1 MKPDELSDAIGGIDT
16 EFVEKADRTRKNKK
30 QKRWIKWAAL
40 AACFCIVVSA
50 VLGAPY
56 LKENFT
62 GKINITPE
70 QTKVNDNTPTE
81 KNGNDNV
88 TAKAPLV
95 ARPLSMEYSA
105 VYPGIVPCPSESDYM
120 NSDGSFDYQSFD
132 TAFEAWRDYQ
142 KSRTHLPDGYIG
154 DMSSFYRTVIQK
166 LLLDEEGKNVTCSPS
181 NIYMAL
187 SMLAEVT
194 DGNSRKQILDLL
206 GAKNAE
212 QLRAQAKAVWESSYE
227 NDSQGT
233 FILGNSLWLSDT
245 FKYKE
250 APFRT
255 LMNSYYAS
263 GFAGEMGSDTLNK
276 KLQGWINEQT
286 GGLLAEQAKGAK
298 TNPTT
303 VLALVSTVYFKGQWN
318 EKFMT
323 TETQKNTFH
332 GADGDTKC
340 DFMYQKASECGYLDG
355 DGFKA
360 VSKSF
365 IDGSTMYFILPDSG
379 KPEKLIGNGKA
390 IDLVLNPKSFSDSGL
405 TVNLAM
411 PKFDVTS
418 DIDLKKSLAQLGV
431 TDIMDSDKSDFSP
444 MTDEGRIYF
453 SSAKHAA
460 RVTVDEEGCKAA
472 AFTLMTADSAACVEL
487 KEVDFTLDRP
497 FIFAITNAD
506 GLPLFFG
513 TVNNM

>member
-16 EFVEKADRTRKNKK
+16 ELVEEADRTRKNKK

-40 AACFCIVVSA
+40 AACFCIAVSA

-70 QTKVNDNTPTE
+70 QTKTNDTTPTE
-81 KNGNDNV
+81 KIENDSV
-88 TAKAPLV
+88 TAKSPLI
-95 ARPLSMEYSA
+95 AKPLSMEYSA
-105 VYPGIVPCPSESDYM
+105 VYPKIVPCPDETDYINM
-120 NSDGSFDYQSFD
+120 NGTLNYEAFDRAFD
-132 TAFEAWRDYQ
+132 EWRDYQ
-142 KSRTHLPDGYIG
+142 NSRTHLPDGYIG
-154 DMSSFYRTVIQK
+154 DMSGFYRTIIQK
-166 LLLDEEGKNVTCSPS
+166 LLLDEKGKNVTCSPS

-206 GAKNAE
+206 GAKNVE

-233 FILGNSLWLSDT
+233 LILGNSFWLSDT

-286 GGLLAEQAKGAK
+286 GGLLAEQAKGAE
-298 TNPTT
+298 TDPST

-332 GADGDTKC
+332 GADGDTEC
-340 DFMYQKASECGYLDG
+340 DFMYQKASDCGYFDG
-355 DGFKA
+355 DGFTA
-360 VSKSF
+360 VSKNF

-379 KPEKLIGNGKA
+379 KPEKLIENGKA
-390 IDLVLNPKSFSDSGL
+390 IDLVLDTKFFPYNSLS
-405 TVNLAM
+405 VNLTM

-431 TDIMDSDKSDFSP
+431 TDIMDGSKSDFTP
-444 MTDEGRIYF
+444 MTDETGIYC
-453 SSAKHAA
+453 SAAKHAA

-472 AFTLMTADSAACVEL
+472 AFTLMTADSEAYIER

-513 TVNNM
+513 TVNNL

>member
-1 MKPDELSDAIGGIDT
+1 MKPDELSDAIGGIDK
-16 EFVEKADRTRKNKK
+16 ELVEEADRTRKNKK
-30 QKRWIKWAAL
+30 QKRWIKLAAL
-40 AACFCIVVSA
+40 AACFCIAVSA

-70 QTKVNDNTPTE
+70 QTKTNDTTPTE
-81 KNGNDNV
+81 KIKNDSV
-88 TAKAPLV
+88 TAKSPLI
-95 ARPLSMEYSA
+95 AKPLSMEYNA
-105 VYPGIVPCPSESDYM
+105 VYPKVVQCPDETDYINM
-120 NSDGSFDYQSFD
+120 NGTLNYEAFDK
-132 TAFEAWRDYQ
+132 AFTEWRDYQ
-142 KSRTHLPDGYIG
+142 KSRTHLPDGYVG
-154 DMSSFYRTVIQK
+154 DMSGFYRTIVQK
-166 LLLDEEGKNVTCSPS
+166 LLLDEKGKNATCSPS

-194 DGNSRKQILDLL
+194 DSNSRRQILDLL
-206 GAKNAE
+206 GAKNVE

-233 FILGNSLWLSDT
+233 LILGNSFWLSDT

-276 KLQGWINEQT
+276 KLQDWINEQT
-286 GGLLAEQAKGAK
+286 GGLLAEQAKSAE
-298 TNPTT
+298 TDPST

-323 TETQKNTFH
+323 DETKKNTFH
-332 GADGDTKC
+332 GADGDTQC
-340 DFMYQKASECGYLDG
+340 DFMYQKASECGYLDS

-379 KPEKLIGNGKA
+379 KPEKLIENGKA
-390 IDLVLNPKSFSDSGL
+390 IDLVLNPESFSDSNL

-418 DIDLKKSLAQLGV
+418 DIDLKKSLIQLGV

-444 MTDEGRIYF
+444 MTDMGGIYC

-472 AFTLMTADSAACVEL
+472 AFTMMTADSAACVEL

-497 FIFAITNAD
+497 FVFAITNAD

-513 TVNNM
+513 IVNNI